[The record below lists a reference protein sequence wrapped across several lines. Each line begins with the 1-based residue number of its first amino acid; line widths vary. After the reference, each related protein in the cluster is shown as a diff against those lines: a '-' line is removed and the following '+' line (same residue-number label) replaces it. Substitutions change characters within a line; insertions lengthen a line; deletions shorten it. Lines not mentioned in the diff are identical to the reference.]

1 MNGLDMDKIVDEMN
15 RVSELI
21 EYEDVEDAAYMAGYG
36 AAIIQLLSSFAE
48 MIYDDLAKPWRI
60 LITASIVIA
69 FAQTCIIYKLPL
81 KLLGQFT

>member
-48 MIYDDLAKPWRI
+48 MIYDDLAKP
-60 LITASIVIA
+60 
-69 FAQTCIIYKLPL
+69 
-81 KLLGQFT
+81 